1 MATYAKILKDNS
13 GNSILPYTRSKFVYM
28 DDNTTVED
36 SISNLKKSNSYEL
49 PVASYNTLG
58 GVRQGHDIDIS
69 SDGTIDAIRVKAS
82 TGAIGIVSVT
92 NTYTSIISSD
102 QFETT
107 VSSRGIYNMY
117 QELLGKIS
125 PDLKSIT
132 RL

>member
-13 GNSILPYTRSKFVYM
+13 DNSILPYTRSKFVYM
-28 DDNTTVED
+28 DDNITVED
-36 SISNLKKSNSYEL
+36 SISNLKKSNSYES

-69 SDGTIDAIRVKAS
+69 SDGTIDAIRAKAS
-82 TGAIGIVSVT
+82 TGAIGIVSAT

-107 VSSRGIYNMY
+107 VSNRGIYNMY
-117 QELLGKIS
+117 
-125 PDLKSIT
+125 
-132 RL
+132 